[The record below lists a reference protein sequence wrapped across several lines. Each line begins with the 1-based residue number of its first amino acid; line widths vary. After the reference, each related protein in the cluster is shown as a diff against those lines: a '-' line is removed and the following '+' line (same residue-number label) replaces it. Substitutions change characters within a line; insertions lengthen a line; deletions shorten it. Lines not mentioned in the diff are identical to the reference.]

1 MNYTDIN
8 NIPGLLVLI
17 DFEKAFDSL
26 AWSFIYKVLDLF
38 NFGQVIKTWIKIFY
52 FNISSSVIQNGFV
65 SNFSVKRDCRQ
76 GDPISPYIFILCAE
90 ILSVLI
96 KKCKDIKGISI
107 NGREFK
113 ISQFADD
120 TSLILNGSQESL
132 FNALKILD
140 KFANISGLNINST
153 KTIVILI
160 GSKKYSAQVYHHVK
174 WKLNWG
180 ETEFTLLGIDFHVNL
195 NEMITINFNKAI
207 TKIVNLLK
215 QWEKR
220 NLTPIGRITVLKT
233 IIIPKQPSFY
243 IITRSRSTCDF
254 YAEDQIL

>member
-1 MNYTDIN
+1 M
-8 NIPGLLVLI
+8 
-17 DFEKAFDSL
+17 S
-26 AWSFIYKVLDLF
+26 
-38 NFGQVIKTWIKIFY
+38 NF
-52 FNISSSVIQNGFV
+52 
-65 SNFSVKRDCRQ
+65 FSVKRDCRQ

-96 KKCKDIKGISI
+96 KKCKDIKGFSI

-140 KFANISGLNINST
+140 KFANISGLDINST
-153 KTIVILI
+153 KTKVIWI

-180 ETEFTLLGIDFHVNL
+180 ETAFSLLGIDFHVNL
-195 NEMITINFNKAI
+195 NEINFNKAI
-207 TKIVNLLK
+207 TKIENLLK

-220 NLTPIGRITVLKT
+220 NLTPIGIITFLKT
-233 IIIPKQPSFY
+233 IIIPKLNHLFISLPDPDQHVVSMLKTKFY
-243 IITRSRSTCDF
+243 NFIWKSKIDRIKRNVLNMCAT
-254 YAEDQIL
+254 

>member
-1 MNYTDIN
+1 MPIDQRRSIITCLPKGNKPRQFLKNWRPISLLNVYYKIITGCIANRIKPILDILISDTQTGFIKGRYIGENTRLIYDIMNYTDIN

-17 DFEKAFDSL
+17 DFEKGFDSL
-26 AWSFIYKVLDLF
+26 AKSFIYKVLDFF
-38 NFGQVIKTWIKIFY
+38 NFGQVIKNWIKIFN

-65 SNFSVKRDCRQ
+65 SNFFSVKRDCRQ

-140 KFANISGLNINST
+140 KFANI
-153 KTIVILI
+153 
-160 GSKKYSAQVYHHVK
+160 
-174 WKLNWG
+174 
-180 ETEFTLLGIDFHVNL
+180 
-195 NEMITINFNKAI
+195 
-207 TKIVNLLK
+207 
-215 QWEKR
+215 
-220 NLTPIGRITVLKT
+220 
-233 IIIPKQPSFY
+233 
-243 IITRSRSTCDF
+243 
-254 YAEDQIL
+254 